1 MTKKIINALKRTIFS
16 QRLEAVKAL
25 ENKTREE
32 KATLLAAVEIQ
43 RKSRGIKDLIVH
55 IVFFIVF
62 VLIVVL
68 QLNPQSLF
76 IINTSL
82 KNQILF
88 SQDSHYLAINNPSG
102 FINYLNSTFC
112 DSISEMSL
120 ENNDAM
126 NKIIGNVIRIRT
138 ARVKPDSC
146 SNNGF
151 NLTCYSNTYD
161 TNTKDRSPFG
171 TNDMYTYTSNSHG
184 SYVFGHNQY
193 VWDRSGYYI
202 DIPVSSIKTG
212 VESLIDNGF
221 FDIQTRSVIISFS
234 TLNLNFQS
242 RTSVFTMLTEWT
254 ASGSVNPYYSIRT
267 YRIQLYMDA
276 LDKFRGFLEASF
288 FLFILYY
295 FFYFVNEGRIDY
307 KLGRFKFYISK
318 FKNIFDVINLT
329 LFIASISLYLA
340 FLGDNSRV
348 LHINSQ
354 LQTTDYPL
362 YLENL
367 GQTALV
373 LYQIS
378 AINILLMS
386 FKTFR
391 FLVVHRRLYILW
403 IAISQSRVQLV
414 TFTIMFC
421 IMMLGFL
428 FSGWL
433 TFGTDIASFNGFV
446 TSLGTLLQFIIGNP
460 PDYEAMSYTNRA
472 LGPIYYLLFTIF
484 MFFILVNMFVA
495 IISDSYQNISNTFE
509 KKQKTKRYLLTGWG
523 RTMKSLSLLFT
534 PYSLGIYDLVLMF
547 IDQKP
552 GLLETDGI
560 DPLRFKDELM
570 TVQPSIKD
578 EATLCYYA
586 DLLMKVQMA
595 RIKYLYQI
603 QSAKNTGVTFELK
616 LVGQQVHKKDLD
628 TWKKEAK
635 VKEKKK
641 FEPIQQNINIL
652 NAKLDLLLQA
662 MNVPQ
667 QSIPQLIN
675 GSTGMPQSPI
685 NNNNN
690 NNNGGYVPS
699 SSSNG
704 SINGSNNHI
713 KLSSGTFTP

>member
-1 MTKKIINALKRTIFS
+1 MNTLKRGMFS

-32 KATLLAAVEIQ
+32 KATLLAAVETQ
-43 RKSRGIKDLIVH
+43 RNARLVKDLIIH
-55 IVFFIVF
+55 IVFFVVF

-88 SQDSHYLAINNPSG
+88 NQNNQYIEIKTTSD
-102 FINYLNSTFC
+102 FLEYLNSTFC

-120 ENNDAM
+120 ENNEAM
-126 NKIIGNVIRIRT
+126 NKIIGNTVRIRT
-138 ARVKPDSC
+138 ARVKSDSC
-146 SNNGF
+146 SDNGF
-151 NLTCYSNTYD
+151 NLTCYSNNYD
-161 TNTKDRSPFG
+161 KDTKDRSPFG

-193 VWDRSGYYI
+193 VWDRSGYYV
-202 DIPVSSIKTG
+202 DIPVSNINTE
-212 VESLIDNGF
+212 VASLIDNGF

-254 ASGSVNPYYSIRT
+254 AAGSVNPYYSIRT

-276 LDKFRGFLEASF
+276 LDRFRGFLEVSF
-288 FLFILYY
+288 FVFILYY
-295 FFYFVNEGRIDY
+295 FYYFVNEARIDF
-307 KLGRFKFYISK
+307 KLGRFRVYISH
-318 FKNIFDVINLT
+318 FKNIFDFINLT
-329 LFIASISLYLA
+329 LFIASIALYLA
-340 FLGDNSRV
+340 FLGDNSRD
-348 LHINSQ
+348 LNIDSQ
-354 LQTTDYPL
+354 LQATSYPL

-403 IAISQSRVQLV
+403 IAISQSRIQLI

-421 IMMLGFL
+421 IMLLGFL

-433 TFGTDIASFNGFV
+433 TFGTDIPSFNGFV

-472 LGPIYYLLFTIF
+472 LGPIYFLLFTIF

-509 KKQKTKRYLLTGWG
+509 KKQKNKKYLLSRWG
-523 RTMKSLSLLFT
+523 RTMKSLQLLFT
-534 PYSLGIYDLVLMF
+534 PNSLDIYDLVLMF
-547 IDQKP
+547 IDKKP
-552 GLLETDGI
+552 GLIETEGI
-560 DPLRFKDELM
+560 DPSIFKDEIM
-570 TVQPSIKD
+570 NIHPSIKD
-578 EATLCYYA
+578 EGTLCYYA
-586 DLLMKVQMA
+586 DLLMKVQRA
-595 RIKYLYQI
+595 RVKYLDQI
-603 QSAKNTGVTFELK
+603 QSSKNTGVTFELK
-616 LVGQQVHKKDLD
+616 LMGQQVHKKDLD

-641 FEPIQQNINIL
+641 FESIQQNINTL

-667 QSIPQLIN
+667 SSIPQLIN
-675 GSTGMPQSPI
+675 TSTGI
-685 NNNNN
+685 NNGNI
-690 NNNGGYVPS
+690 PS

-704 SINGSNNHI
+704 SINGNQIN
-713 KLSSGTFTP
+713 LSGGTNAP

>member
-1 MTKKIINALKRTIFS
+1 MNTLKRTIFS

-32 KATLLAAVEIQ
+32 KATLLAAVETQ
-43 RKSRGIKDLIVH
+43 RNARLVKDLIVH
-55 IVFFIVF
+55 LVFFIVF

-88 SQDSHYLAINNPSG
+88 SQDSQYLEINNPSD

-151 NLTCYSNTYD
+151 NLTCYSNNYD
-161 TNTKDRSPFG
+161 KDTKDRSPFG

-276 LDKFRGFLEASF
+276 LDKFRGFLEVSF
-288 FLFILYY
+288 FIFILYY
-295 FFYFVNEGRIDY
+295 FYYFVNEARIDF
-307 KLGRFKFYISK
+307 KLGRFKFYISN

-329 LFIASISLYLA
+329 LFIASIALYLA
-340 FLGDNSRV
+340 FLGDNSRD
-348 LHINSQ
+348 LNINSQ

-403 IAISQSRVQLV
+403 IAISQSRLQLI

-509 KKQKTKRYLLTGWG
+509 KKQKTKRYLLTRWE
-523 RTMKSLSLLFT
+523 RTMKSLLLLFT
-534 PYSLGIYDLVLMF
+534 PNSLDIYDLVLMF

-552 GLLETDGI
+552 GLIETDGI
-560 DPLRFKDELM
+560 DPSRFKDEIM
-570 TVQPSIKD
+570 IVQPSIKD

-586 DLLMKVQMA
+586 DLLMKVQRA
-595 RIKYLYQI
+595 RIKYLDQI

-616 LVGQQVHKKDLD
+616 LMGQQVHKKDLD

-641 FEPIQQNINIL
+641 FESIQQNIKTL

-690 NNNGGYVPS
+690 NNNNGGSIPS

-713 KLSSGTFTP
+713 NLSGGTNTP